1 VTPHLS
7 LLWAMMLTF
16 SGLSG
21 SSLLLPAGGTVLS
34 ASVGQATGKEQD
46 ARAEEEAA
54 LRRTEAILLKQP
66 GAAPDRLAGVWTRLG
81 WLCLQRQPA
90 EAERLFRK
98 AIDATSKSPPGQPTP
113 AAARWLGLGWACS
126 TQGKH
131 EEAAKAFREALA
143 LDEKAFGRDHVKLIG
158 PLSGLG
164 EALVNLRQFEQAEA
178 AGARIVDIVGRASGP
193 WEPSLAQ
200 RLHNNAY
207 VYRTA
212 ERYAM
217 AEALYACVVAI
228 LKNAPG
234 DRPAARQ
241 ALLGDALASEGYMC
255 RAQGKYLR
263 AEECHR
269 QALDV
274 RERIEGP
281 DGLGA
286 AQSLNDLG
294 VICLEQGRYAQAEEF
309 LMRSLAAREKATGAA
324 SMLLRQNYHNLGLVY
339 MAQRRLGLAE
349 TALRRAAA
357 IEGTHRL
364 SELRRRG
371 VPVDAE
377 LEACVREYGLH
388 ELGHV
393 YLMRG
398 QAHQAEE
405 IYRRSTAAIERM
417 EGPGNLLAVACRKD
431 LADACLAQGKLR
443 EARGLFE
450 RALAMREELAGK
462 DHPAVAKALVDLAG
476 LCRAEGDLAAAGRLL
491 DRARAIFEK
500 AFGQD
505 HLYTAMAALQRAL
518 VAAHQ
523 GQWEVAWSLAPAAQQ
538 NLVKARSLAAVSPVT
553 RSTAMARFAVP
564 GLVPFLALKLCKD
577 EDALRLAEQ
586 GSALGLR
593 ELLALAGA
601 QTTAVLDESDR
612 RRIEPVL
619 GRINALNNE
628 IASRRQEGK
637 PADELVK
644 ELGRQE
650 MEYDALTAELG
661 KRRSPFVV
669 AQAIETMTS
678 DRASACPVLDER
690 TAIVGWLAF
699 GECLWGYVVRR
710 DAVRWVNLSDGWNPG
725 GEQQQIR
732 HILDSARTSDR
743 QAMPADDL
751 AAVYRGRFAL
761 LEPHLAGTDKL
772 IVIAQDWAAY
782 LPVDMLLT
790 RRPAPG
796 ETDPA
801 DWPWLGRRW
810 EVSAAPSV
818 TVLDLLCRRRRS
830 APSSRWT
837 YELFAMGDPP
847 FSAEQLAQMGSPGDS
862 PNPLSQPAEALAAV
876 ARVLRSD
883 RTAAP
888 PRLPGTRREV
898 QLIAA
903 TLGQDR
909 CRLLLGPDASE
920 GKLFEASEAGTLRRC
935 RYVHLATHGL
945 ADPQRPEL
953 SALLL
958 AMAPAQESFD
968 GLLHMREALRLK
980 LDADL
985 VVLSACQTALGGDV
999 RGEGVVG
1006 LSTAFLYAGASSLV
1020 ISLWNVPDAATTLLM
1035 HRFYRSLKAGKSKAA
1050 ALREAKAWLRAL
1062 TREDLDDLAL
1072 REPALNGLTR
1082 GLGSAVTAP
1091 KGRAVSAHPFAHP
1104 HNWAGF
1110 ILLGDPR

>member
-1 VTPHLS
+1 MTPHLS
-7 LLWAMMLTF
+7 LLWAMMLA
-16 SGLSG
+16 SSSLSG
-21 SSLLLPAGGTVLS
+21 SSLLLPAGGIVLS
-34 ASVGQATGKEQD
+34 ASAGLAVGKEQD

-66 GAAPDRLAGVWTRLG
+66 GAAPDRLAGIWTRLG

-98 AIDATSKSPPGQPTP
+98 AIDATSKSPPGQPAP
-113 AAARWLGLGWACS
+113 AAVRWLGLGWACS

-131 EEAAKAFREALA
+131 EEAVKAFREALA
-143 LDEKAFGRDHVKLIG
+143 LHEKAFGRDHVKLIG

-164 EALVNLRQFEQAEA
+164 GTLVNLRQFEQAEA
-178 AGARIVDIVGRASGP
+178 ASARIVDIIRRAKEFEDPG
-193 WEPSLAQ
+193 LAQ
-200 RLHNNAY
+200 RLCDHAY

-234 DRPAARQ
+234 NQPAARQ
-241 ALLGDALASEGYMC
+241 ALLGDVLASAGYMC
-255 RAQGKYLR
+255 RAQGRYLQ
-263 AEECHR
+263 AEEYHR

-274 RERIEGP
+274 RERLEGP
-281 DGLGA
+281 AGLGA

-309 LMRSLAAREKATGAA
+309 LMRSLSAREKATGAA
-324 SMLLRQNYHNLGLVY
+324 SMLLRQNYHNLGMVY

-349 TALRRAAA
+349 TTLRRAAA
-357 IEGTHRL
+357 IEGTSRL
-364 SELRRRG
+364 GELKRRG
-371 VPVDAE
+371 VPMDAE
-377 LEACVREYGLH
+377 LETAVRDYGLH

-398 QAHQAEE
+398 QARQAEE
-405 IYRRSTAAIERM
+405 IYRRSMAAIELM
-417 EGPGNLLAVACRKD
+417 EGPGNLLAVGCRED

-443 EARGLFE
+443 EARGLCE
-450 RALAMREELAGK
+450 RALAVREELAGK

-476 LCRAEGDLAAAGRLL
+476 LYRAEGDLAAAGRLL
-491 DRARAIFEK
+491 DRAMAIFEK
-500 AFGQD
+500 AFGQE
-505 HLYTAMAALQRAL
+505 HLYTAMAALQRAM
-518 VAAHQ
+518 VAADQ
-523 GQWEVAWSLAPAAQQ
+523 GQWELAWSLAPGAQQ

-553 RSTAMARFAVP
+553 RSTAMARFTVP
-564 GLVPFLALKLCKD
+564 GLVPFLALKLRKD

-601 QTTAVLDESDR
+601 QTTAVLDDDDR

-628 IASRRQEGK
+628 IASRRQKGR
-637 PADELVK
+637 PADDLVK

-669 AQAIETMTS
+669 AQALETMTS
-678 DRASACPVLDER
+678 DRASACPALDER

-699 GECLWGYVVRR
+699 RECLWGYVIRR

-732 HILDSARTSDR
+732 RILESARSSDR

-796 ETDPA
+796 ERDPA

-818 TVLDLLCRRRRS
+818 TVLDLLCRRRS

-847 FSAEQLAQMGSPGDS
+847 FSAGQLAQMSAPGDS
-862 PNPLSQPAEALAAV
+862 PNLLSQSAEAPAAV

-883 RTAAP
+883 TTAAP

-903 TLGQDR
+903 TLGKDR
-909 CRLLLGPDASE
+909 CCVLLGPDASE

-935 RYVHLATHGL
+935 RRVHLATHGL
-945 ADPQRPEL
+945 ADPQHPEL

-968 GLLHMREALRLK
+968 GVLHMREALRLK

-1035 HRFYRSLKAGKSKAA
+1035 HRFYSDLKAGKSKAA
-1050 ALREAKAWLRAL
+1050 ALREAKAWLRTL
-1062 TREDLDDLAL
+1062 TPEDLDDLAL
-1072 REPALNGLTR
+1072 REPALNGVTR

-1091 KGRAVSAHPFAHP
+1091 KGRAVSPHPFAHP

-1110 ILLGDPR
+1110 VLLGDPQ